1 VKPSLLAKET
11 IMGERLAAGA
21 ICTRSVVIAFRSTAV
36 NEAARLMRE
45 QHVGC
50 LVVVDET
57 DAGRVVAG
65 MLTDRDIVMAIVAH
79 DLDARTLRIEDV
91 MSVDLVTAREDDSV
105 MDLIATMRR
114 KGVRRVPV
122 VDARSVL
129 IGLVTLD
136 DVLEIIVQELSTLV
150 EAINVERKREN
161 VTRP

>member
-1 VKPSLLAKET
+1 
-11 IMGERLAAGA
+11 MGERLAAGA

>member
-1 VKPSLLAKET
+1 
-11 IMGERLAAGA
+11 MGERLTAGA

>member
-1 VKPSLLAKET
+1 
-11 IMGERLAAGA
+11 MGERLTAGA

-65 MLTDRDIVMAIVAH
+65 LLTDRDIVMAIVAH